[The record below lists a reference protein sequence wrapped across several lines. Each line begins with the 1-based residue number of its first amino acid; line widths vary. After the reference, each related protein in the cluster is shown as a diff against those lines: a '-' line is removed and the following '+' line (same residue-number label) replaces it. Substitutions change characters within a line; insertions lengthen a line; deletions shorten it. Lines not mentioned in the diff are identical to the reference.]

1 MYHRFRIP
9 DQLEAQCEHLKK
21 HYRPVSI
28 TEASEALR
36 GGKRAPDGS
45 VAITV
50 DDGYRDFLVNAWP
63 IFKSYGIPA
72 LVYVATDLP
81 DQNTWLWTDQLTHFL
96 IEQGDRGAAVT
107 IKQRL
112 KKIPDEKRRA
122 YLDSLPG
129 LRRTPPPSYEPLSW
143 DEIRALAKEGVEFGA
158 HTRSHPIL
166 SRLPN
171 RERMREEIAGSKQ
184 RLEEELGGRVLHF
197 CYPNGTPE
205 DYNEEAVEVV
215 RECGFQ
221 TAVTAVRGINF
232 ARADPLLLRRIHADP
247 DRPVDK
253 FAHEVAGL
261 YRS

>member
-1 MYHRFRIP
+1 MYHRFGAP
-9 DQLEAQCEHLKK
+9 NGLEAQCEHLRK
-21 HYRPVSI
+21 HYRPVSM
-28 TEASEALR
+28 TEAAEALR
-36 GGKRAPDGS
+36 GGKRAPEGS

-50 DDGYRDFLVNAWP
+50 DDGYRDFLAQAWP
-63 IFKSYGIPA
+63 VFKSYGIPA

-129 LRRTPPPSYEPLSW
+129 LRRTPPPAYEPLSW
-143 DEIRALAKEGVEFGA
+143 EEIRRLAKEGVEFGA

-171 RERMREEIAGSKQ
+171 RDRMREEIAGSQQ
-184 RLEEELGGRVLHF
+184 RLEKELGGRVRHF

-205 DYNEEAVEVV
+205 DYNEEAIEVV

-232 ARADPLLLRRIHADP
+232 AGADPLLLRRIHEEP
-247 DRPVDK
+247 DRPVQK
-253 FAHEVAGL
+253 FAQEVAGL
-261 YRS
+261 YRA